1 MVLRIDPR
9 LPVVWRTPFEL
20 QIGSDRAVVTL
31 KEITLSEEYLLAV
44 LRKGISRQGLD
55 MIGTRAGASLTQT
68 EALLRKV
75 TPALLGESAERS
87 LTGRSIVVSG
97 RGPGADG
104 IRFLLSELGATVFSA
119 ADDETDTID
128 LAVLVACFAV
138 HPSISGYWLRRDVP
152 HLAVV
157 FGDATVRVGPL
168 VEPGHGPCLHC
179 VERARL
185 DRDPSWAAIA
195 SQLLD
200 HSAATEV
207 TLTVAEVVPLA
218 VRAVL
223 DRLAPG
229 VGAEFLGARLRR
241 RAVVI
246 DGESGELSELRF
258 RGHPECACRE
268 LPQQETAT
276 APGLSSDPNPIAS
289 TTAPAVAARA

>member
-1 MVLRIDPR
+1 MVLLIDPR

-31 KEITLSEEYLLAV
+31 KEITQPEEYLVAV
-44 LRKGISRQGLD
+44 LRKGISRSGLD
-55 MIGTRAGASLTQT
+55 MIGTKAGATPTET
-68 EALLRKV
+68 EALLAKV
-75 TPALLGESAERS
+75 APALLGESAERS
-87 LTGRSIVVSG
+87 LLGRSIVVIG
-97 RGPGADG
+97 RGAGADG
-104 IRFLLSELGATVFSA
+104 IRSLLRELGATVSSVS
-119 ADDETDTID
+119 DDDTGSVD
-128 LAVLVACFAV
+128 LAVLVACFAIQ
-138 HPSISGYWLRRDVP
+138 PSLSGYWLRRDVP

-157 FGDATVRVGPL
+157 FGDATARVGPL

-185 DRDPSWAAIA
+185 DLDPTWAAVA
-195 SQLLD
+195 SQLLGR
-200 HSAATEV
+200 SAATEV

-229 VGAEFLGARLRR
+229 TGAKFRGAKLRR

-258 RGHPECACRE
+258 QGHPECACRE
-268 LPQQETAT
+268 LPLQGIGTAT
-276 APGLSSDPNPIAS
+276 GQSSGPDRIES